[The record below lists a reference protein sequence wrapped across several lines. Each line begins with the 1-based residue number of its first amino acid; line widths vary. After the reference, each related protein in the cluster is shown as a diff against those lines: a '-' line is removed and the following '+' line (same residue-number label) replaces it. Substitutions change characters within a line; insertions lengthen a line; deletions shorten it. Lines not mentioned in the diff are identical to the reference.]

1 MDAQVG
7 FVNKGVEESVAVF
20 GLTAAVGAD
29 DAAGDETIN
38 VGDTAVL
45 MLLLFLMYVLFLM
58 ILLLMS
64 TPVEVAI

>member
-7 FVNKGVEESVAVF
+7 FVTKGVEESVAVF

-45 MLLLFLMYVLFLM
+45 MLLLFLM
-58 ILLLMS
+58 
-64 TPVEVAI
+64 